1 MVAVA
6 TPGGV
11 VATSAFS
18 AKGFFWSTNAFD
30 AAYTERVTDYYS
42 EDQRGGAKCSSPG
55 PRHYGG
61 AGATFPHG
69 QVVDI
74 LPNGSQDNS
83 KNKKVADV
91 SHHTFNLNGEYGTT
105 FPVPP

>member
-30 AAYTERVTDYYS
+30 AAYTERVTD
-42 EDQRGGAKCSSPG
+42 
-55 PRHYGG
+55 
-61 AGATFPHG
+61 
-69 QVVDI
+69 
-74 LPNGSQDNS
+74 
-83 KNKKVADV
+83 
-91 SHHTFNLNGEYGTT
+91 
-105 FPVPP
+105 